1 MLGRFHGGLHRS
13 NLPDKLLYWLGFN
26 RVTGIGPVR
35 LQALIE
41 RFGDVEAAWK
51 APAAA
56 LRNSGLSRKLV
67 DGLVQTRE
75 SLDLQSEHDRIVERG
90 FSVLALDDPA
100 YPERLRQ
107 IDSAPIVLHLWGGL
121 LPQDEIATAIVGT
134 RRATPHGR
142 AAAAELAGGLAGAG
156 VTIVSGMARGIDGVA
171 HKAALEAGGRTVAVL
186 GSGLDQLYPPEH
198 RKLAASIAEA
208 GAVVSEYPLGT
219 RPEPG
224 NFPPRNRIISGLSL
238 AVIVVEAADSS
249 GALITANFAAD
260 QGRDVFAVPGRIH
273 DRASRG
279 TNRLIATGAFPALS
293 VDEVLEVLN
302 LDAVASQAQ
311 KQMALP
317 EDETERKVLELLSS
331 EPVHIDEL
339 SARSDI
345 PMAQLN
351 ACLSML
357 ELRGQARQVGGLH
370 YVRAREPGG
379 RE

>member
-1 MLGRFHGGLHRS
+1 M
-13 NLPDKLLYWLGFN
+13 PDKLLYWLGFN

-41 RFGDVEAAWK
+41 RFGDVEAAWR

-56 LRNSGLSRKLV
+56 LRSSGMSRKVIDEFLK
-67 DGLVQTRE
+67 TRE
-75 SLDLQSEHDRIVERG
+75 ALDLQAEYDRLTGQG
-90 FSVLALDDPA
+90 FTVLALDDPE

-107 IDSAPIVLHLWGGL
+107 IDSAPIVLYCWGQL
-121 LPQDEIATAIVGT
+121 QPRDEVASAIVGT

-142 AAAAELAGGLAGAG
+142 AAAAELAGGLAAAG

-171 HKAALEAGGRTVAVL
+171 HKAALEAGGRTIAVL
-186 GSGLDQLYPPEH
+186 GSGLDHLYPPEH
-198 RKLAASIAEA
+198 RKLAALIAEA

-293 VDEVLEVLN
+293 VGEVLEVLN
-302 LDAVASQAQ
+302 LDAVAGQAPA
-311 KQMALP
+311 QMALP
-317 EDETERKVLELLSS
+317 EDETERKVLQLLST
-331 EPVHIDEL
+331 EPLHIDEL
-339 SARSDI
+339 SLRTDI
-345 PMAQLN
+345 PIAQLN

-357 ELRGQARQVGGLH
+357 ELRGQARQVGGMH
-370 YVRAREPGG
+370 YVRTREPGG
-379 RE
+379 SYRVG